1 MKIKKTKQLQTLS
14 NLNTSASLTAQYK
27 KEMDKLLKE
36 MRKSVD
42 YFLLRSYQKNEDA
55 IVQDSAFSSINEQFD
70 KLYKR
75 WFKIYDRFAER
86 FAPNFIRKVTHD
98 TRTRITKEFHKS
110 GFKISRFANN
120 RHYTNVANA
129 LVTENVNL
137 IKTIA
142 SQYLDNVQGIVMRGI
157 TLGHD
162 VKFIQKEL
170 KKRYAITE
178 RRANFIASDQTHKAT
193 QAIQRTCDQQL
204 GITQGIWVH
213 RAGSKSSRLTHQ
225 EMNGKTFDLTKGLYD
240 SDVKR
245 EVLPAELYGCRCT
258 YHRILPELLRK

>member
-1 MKIKKTKQLQTLS
+1 MTIKKIKNLQTLS

-36 MRKSVD
+36 MKRNVN
-42 YFLLRSYQKNEDA
+42 YWLLKTYGKHEEA
-55 IVQDSAFSSINEQFD
+55 ITQDSAFSSVDEQFN
-70 KLYKR
+70 KLYTR
-75 WFKIYDRFAER
+75 WYKIYER
-86 FAPNFIRKVTHD
+86 FAKRFAPSFIKSVTHD
-98 TRTRITKEFHKS
+98 TRTRITREFKNS

-142 SQYLDNVQGIVMRGI
+142 TQYLDNVQGIVMRGI
-157 TLGHD
+157 SMGHD
-162 VKFIQKEL
+162 VKFIQQAL
-170 KKRYAITE
+170 KDRYDITE

-193 QAIQRTCDQQL
+193 QAIQRTCDEQL
-204 GITQGIWVH
+204 GITQGVWVH

-225 EMNGKTFDLTKGLYD
+225 KMAGKLFDLNKGLYD

-245 EVLPAELYGCRCT
+245 DVLPAELWGCRCT
-258 YHRILPELLRK
+258 YHRVLPDLLRK